1 MNFSAAS
8 GLACSSM
15 LGFGRLP
22 ENNPG
27 KIWEGI
33 SLLLGLWLQWHP
45 VMFTRRYRF
54 TRDKKVDFEQYQ
66 TYAWLPDAEH
76 PADSICND
84 DLIRKNIRNYFTHC
98 LTQRRLLPDTVKAQ
112 LLLRIEWL
120 SHAREVTLPPIYDQP
135 EFFDIGYYYAPA
147 LYVRDGKLTGK
158 PGWHRDFT
166 KPEKVRYVHGGA
178 KLTAIDRK
186 TNQLVWEGT
195 AQGDLYDHKAM

>member
-1 MNFSAAS
+1 MGRYIFIIGIVAAMAS
-8 GLACSSM
+8 CNVYK
-15 LGFGRLP
+15 
-22 ENNPG
+22 EV
-27 KIWEGI
+27 
-33 SLLLGLWLQWHP
+33 Q
-45 VMFTRRYRF
+45 VYQ
-54 TRDKKVDFEQYQ
+54 DKKVDFEQYQ

-195 AQGDLYDHKAM
+195 AQGDLYDHKAMYDDLHPAIHKMMKQFPIKTPRE